1 MTYRF
6 DNFVFRAVNQMPI
19 YEYHCNK
26 CNDIFEELIRM
37 SDPNPPCPKCGEK
50 NVEKLIS
57 RSSFHLKGG
66 GWYVTEYGDKRNK
79 SGADQKTN
87 TDEASSKTNEKKS
100 DSSTGTENTKSKKS
114 IESES

>member
-1 MTYRF
+1 
-6 DNFVFRAVNQMPI
+6 MPI

-26 CNDIFEELIRM
+26 CDDIFEELIRM

-66 GWYVTEYGDKRNK
+66 GWYVTDYGGQGKEP
-79 SGADQKTN
+79 STAQKEN
-87 TDEASSKTNEKKS
+87 NDEAPSKKNEKKS
-100 DSSTGTENTKSKKS
+100 DSSTGNEKTTSKKS
-114 IESES
+114 TKSES